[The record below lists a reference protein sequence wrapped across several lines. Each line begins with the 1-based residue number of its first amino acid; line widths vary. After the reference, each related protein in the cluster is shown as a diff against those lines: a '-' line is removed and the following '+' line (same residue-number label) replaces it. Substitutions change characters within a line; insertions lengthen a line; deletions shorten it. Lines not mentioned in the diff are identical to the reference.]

1 MAGWQLAPLGTPLWE
16 LLPRDLQEHIARFL
30 KQKMLAQFCK
40 IHKYASPRTRDEHRH
55 LWELESMMQATP
67 IFDRAL
73 YTVYLLS
80 VPVQRWQH
88 HHAFANGLVR
98 FAWEAYDARLA
109 KVQGSSH
116 ISVPWD
122 GRADQQRLEVSLF
135 QQCML
140 HTLRD
145 VAHRAYSMSGSHY
158 LPEHYLVEVCV
169 AIGQGVHKGTL
180 GWLHGYRRQMVS
192 HFLQTVVN
200 AKWHGRTKKQEADV
214 RRRIKTAMLDAIQIT
229 PPGAQHG

>member
-1 MAGWQLAPLGTPLWE
+1 MAA
-16 LLPRDLQEHIARFL
+16 
-30 KQKMLAQFCK
+30 
-40 IHKYASPRTRDEHRH
+40 
-55 LWELESMMQATP
+55 
-67 IFDRAL
+67 
-73 YTVYLLS
+73 
-80 VPVQRWQH
+80 

-116 ISVPWD
+116 ISVPGMG
-122 GRADQQRLEVSLF
+122 GRPARLEVSLF
-135 QQCML
+135 QQCVPAPSG
-140 HTLRD
+140 TLPSG
-145 VAHRAYSMSGSHY
+145 VLVSGSHY